1 MDSSFSFSAKIVY
14 WRGPAPFIFALV
26 PDDVGAEIQAVSGSV
41 SYGWG
46 CIPVAADIG
55 GIAFTT
61 SLFPRQGSYLLPLK
75 VAVRKKLPPIE
86 IGDRVEVQMA
96 FETRMPDL

>member
-1 MDSSFSFSAKIVY
+1 MDNSFSFSAEVIY

-26 PDDVGAEIQAVSGSV
+26 PDDIGAQIQSVSSTV

-46 CIPVAADIG
+46 CIPVAAEIG
-55 GIAFTT
+55 GEAFTT
-61 SLFPRQGSYLLPLK
+61 SLFPKEGRYLLPLK

-86 IGDRVEVQMA
+86 IGDRVEVEMA
-96 FETRMPDL
+96 FEMRMPRL